1 MLNEV
6 LGKAKEAGFVI
17 KEMICDKDSST
28 NATFCRHFPEGMV
41 TYCSNHSAK
50 NLHRN
55 LEKVKRYK
63 CEVRIL
69 KFGEFFLPPSN
80 FMIVQV

>member
-1 MLNEV
+1 
-6 LGKAKEAGFVI
+6 
-17 KEMICDKDSST
+17 MICDNDSST
-28 NATFCRHFPEGMV
+28 NATFCRHFLEGMV

-63 CEVRIL
+63 CEARIL
-69 KFGEFFLPPSN
+69 KFVHFF
-80 FMIVQV
+80 

>member
-6 LGKAKEAGFVI
+6 LGKAKEARFVI

-28 NATFCRHFPEGMV
+28 NATFCCHFSEGMV

-55 LEKVKRYK
+55 LEKVKRFK

-69 KFGEFFLPPSN
+69 KFVNFFYLLQIS
-80 FMIVQV
+80 